1 MCLFVGQIL
10 EFRSTELTAERFDT
24 EVAVPVSLQTA
35 CSVKGFAAALLG
47 TFIRFVRVRLM
58 DV

>member
-1 MCLFVGQIL
+1 MSLFVGQIL

-47 TFIRFVRVRLM
+47 TFIRFV
-58 DV
+58 